1 MEQATVEP
9 RAQFVNLALQD
20 WQGTR
25 QVHLDD
31 VPRNAT
37 VAEVLDEARRMMD
50 LPLDTNYQAVRE
62 GRALNNME
70 TLEDV
75 GINADASLEIH
86 PDVSAGASCPVGN

>member
-1 MEQATVEP
+1 MQQVAEQEMP
-9 RAQFVNLALQD
+9 QFVNLALQD

-25 QVHLDD
+25 QVHLED

-50 LPLDTNYQAVRE
+50 LPMDTNYQAVRE

-75 GINADASLEIH
+75 GIGADASLEIH
-86 PDVSAGASCPVGN
+86 PDVSAGACRPTGG